1 MPALSIIPAKAVGD
15 TRLTDANLRVLCAI
29 GIHSSK
35 LGGQVWASIAT
46 LAEESGLEE
55 RSVQRAIKVLLE
67 LGYIRRE
74 ERAGRTHLIDVLLD
88 LPQEGREKS
97 TQVDAKPA
105 KKAKGGV
112 TPESPG
118 GDSRVGGGCLQSH
131 PNDKT
136 NDETNDIRGEGEQD
150 GVGLSAPT
158 ELRPKTE
165 QNLLYDWLL
174 ELGEVYPPR
183 PEPVNMVRLLRIAKA
198 RPELKDPSVQEA
210 AMVGAKAYAHQVAVD
225 GTEPKY
231 VASIYRF
238 VEEAGWRNWGLR
250 VEPRVHGLTR
260 QQWIRTGQ
268 DVAVWDAAFHQQLTE
283 KRMPA
288 NV

>member
-74 ERAGRTHLIDVLLD
+74 ERVGRTHLIDVLLD
-88 LPQEGREKS
+88 LPLDLPLEG
-97 TQVDAKPA
+97 TPVDKKPP

-136 NDETNDIRGEGEQD
+136 NDKTNGIRGEGGGD
-150 GVGLSAPT
+150 GVALAANAEP
-158 ELRPKTE
+158 RPKTE
-165 QNLLYDWLL
+165 QQLVYDWLL
-174 ELGEVYPPR
+174 LLGEIYPLR
-183 PEPVNMVRLLRIAKA
+183 PEPINMVRLLRIVKA
-198 RPELKDPSVQEA
+198 IPELRDRMVQEA
-210 AMVGAKAYAHQVAVD
+210 ALVGAKAYAHQVAVE

-268 DVAVWDAAFHQQLTE
+268 DVAVWDAAFHQQLNQRE
-283 KRMPA
+283 PA
-288 NV
+288 SV

>member
-1 MPALSIIPAKAVGD
+1 MSALSIIPAKAVGD

-67 LGYIRRE
+67 LGYIRKV
-74 ERAGRTHLIDVLLD
+74 ERTGRTNLIDVLLD
-88 LPQEGREKS
+88 HPEAA
-97 TQVDAKPA
+97 TAVDKKPP

-136 NDETNDIRGEGEQD
+136 NDETNDVGGGEGGG
-150 GVGLSAPT
+150 GVGLSTST
-158 ELRPKTE
+158 EPRPKTE
-165 QNLLYDWLL
+165 QQLVYDWLL
-174 ELGEVYPPR
+174 LLQEVYPLR
-183 PEPVNMVRLLRIAKA
+183 PEPVNMVRLLKIVKA
-198 RPELKDPSVQEA
+198 MPELKDRVVQEA
-210 AMVGAKAYAHQVAVD
+210 ALVGAKAYAHQVAVE

-268 DVAVWDAAFHQQLTE
+268 DVAVWDTAFHQQLTE
-283 KRMPA
+283 KRIPA
-288 NV
+288 SV

>member
-88 LPQEGREKS
+88 LPLEGRA
-97 TQVDAKPA
+97 VDKKPP

-136 NDETNDIRGEGEQD
+136 NDETNDVSGGEGGG
-150 GVGLSAPT
+150 GVGLSTST
-158 ELRPKTE
+158 EPRPKTE
-165 QNLLYDWLL
+165 QQLVYDWLL
-174 ELGEVYPPR
+174 LLGEIYPLR
-183 PEPVNMVRLLRIAKA
+183 PEPVNMVRLLKIVKA
-198 RPELKDPSVQEA
+198 MPELKDRVVQEA
-210 AMVGAKAYAHQVAVD
+210 ALVGAKAYAHQVAVE

-283 KRMPA
+283 KRIPA
-288 NV
+288 SV